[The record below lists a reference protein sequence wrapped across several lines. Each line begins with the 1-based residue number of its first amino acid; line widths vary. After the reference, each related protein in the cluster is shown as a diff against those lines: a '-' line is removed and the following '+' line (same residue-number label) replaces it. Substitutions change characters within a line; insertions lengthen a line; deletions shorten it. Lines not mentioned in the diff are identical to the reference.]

1 MPAEIKLDLGP
12 AMRRARASFN
22 QKMSA
27 SNLRFAIAKSLTD
40 LALKSQSAVRADL
53 PKSFIIRRPWVSQG
67 IRVKTATKSGLWSA
81 VYSVDSGGRRPFMTR
96 QEFGGI
102 KTAETGTHVAV
113 PWKTTFPDRKALIPN
128 VMKPKALLG
137 TVVQTPKAKAGVESH
152 RQSGVRRELK
162 RGGVVRRVW
171 VSTSSAFK
179 TLKVTGRRAGIQWI
193 LIKKNNRYVP
203 AWLLIDKTKIKKT
216 QFLLV
221 PTVRVVNRDT
231 SSTIIRNLYAAIKP
245 KVKP

>member
-12 AMRRARASFN
+12 AMRRARAGFN
-22 QKMSA
+22 QKMSL
-27 SNLRFAIAKSLTD
+27 SNFRFAIAKSLTD

-53 PKSFIIRRPWVSQG
+53 PKNFIIRRPWVSQG

-96 QEFGGI
+96 QEFGGV
-102 KTAETGTHVAV
+102 KVAETGTHVAV
-113 PWKTTFPDRKALIPN
+113 PWKTTFPDRRALIPN

-137 TVVQTPKAKAGVESH
+137 TVVQTPNAKAGVESH

-162 RGGVVRRVW
+162 RGGIVRRVW

-179 TLKVTGRRAGIQWI
+179 TLKVTGRREGIQWI